1 MNKSEVVYRYLEK
14 RFNNKNIDERIR
26 EEMSSIGKVSV
37 FYLSSLISMEGMVDL
52 INSFS
57 ILTYE
62 NKELNNLA
70 SCVIEEFST
79 LSNVLKAIYEGNAV
93 LIFHQIDKVLIAD
106 VKMYPTRGV
115 STPEV
120 EKSVRGSKD
129 SFSEN
134 LIIQK
139 FRALPLSTVLLGFSA
154 YPLNW

>member
-52 INSFS
+52 INSYS

-70 SCVIEEFST
+70 SCVIDEFST
-79 LSNVLKAIYEGNAV
+79 
-93 LIFHQIDKVLIAD
+93 
-106 VKMYPTRGV
+106 
-115 STPEV
+115 
-120 EKSVRGSKD
+120 
-129 SFSEN
+129 
-134 LIIQK
+134 
-139 FRALPLSTVLLGFSA
+139 
-154 YPLNW
+154 